1 MEENAFSHF
10 IRCIYVIFS
19 DPTQSCACFLFFR
32 YAKII
37 SGKISYPETFSNS
50 LEDIIAKL
58 CTKNPSKRLG
68 NMKGTAFSYFYF
80 ALFSVLVVAV

>member
-1 MEENAFSHF
+1 MVHGWPPFYHDDPMKV
-10 IRCIYVIFS
+10 YVNMS
-19 DPTQSCACFLFFR
+19 VYLRACVICNLYFPVMCSSMINR

-37 SGKISYPETFSNS
+37 SGKISYPESFSNS

-68 NMKGTAFSYFYF
+68 NMKGTAF
-80 ALFSVLVVAV
+80 

>member
-1 MEENAFSHF
+1 MFSF
-10 IRCIYVIFS
+10 FS
-19 DPTQSCACFLFFR
+19 

-68 NMKGTAFSYFYF
+68 NMKGTAFSYFTLRF
-80 ALFSVLVVAV
+80 CVLAVVV